1 MPYTHQKPTRTPGP
15 LRETWL
21 FIGKQLHAGM
31 FALILLTLI
40 LLTHFWYPL
49 PGLARYDF
57 LFLAA
62 VGIQLLLLVFR
73 LETPREALVIFAFH
87 LVGTIMELFKTSATI
102 RSWEYPE
109 QSLFILGNV
118 PLFTGFMY
126 SAVGSYI
133 ARSWRSFD
141 FRFSAYPP
149 LWITAILALLIY
161 INFFLHHYIDYD
173 FRWLLLTAFVLLFF
187 RTRLYY
193 TISVTRRSVPIVISL
208 LFTATLIWIAENLST
223 FANIWIYP
231 SQKHGWTLV
240 SPQKIIAWLLLMSIS
255 FILVSLAHRPA
266 GPEPG

>member
-1 MPYTHQKPTRTPGP
+1 MPIDSDNRKAAPGA
-15 LRETWL
+15 LQEAWV
-21 FIGKQLHAGM
+21 FACKQLHAGM

-40 LLTHFWYPL
+40 LGTHLWYPFENF
-49 PGLARYDF
+49 PRYDF
-57 LFLAA
+57 LFVVA
-62 VGIQLLLLVFR
+62 VGIQILLLVFK
-73 LETPREALVIFAFH
+73 LETPKEALVIFAFH
-87 LVGTIMELFKTSATI
+87 LVGTVMELFKTSATI

-109 QSLFILGNV
+109 QSLFIIGNV

-133 ARSWRSFD
+133 ARSWRGFD

-149 LWITAILALLIY
+149 LWLTGILALLIY

-173 FRWLLLTAFVLLFF
+173 FRWLLLGAFILLFF

-193 TISVTRRSVPIVISL
+193 TIAVTRRSIPIIVGL
-208 LFTATLIWIAENLST
+208 AFAATLIWVAENLST

-231 SQKHGWTLV
+231 SQRHGWTMV

-255 FILVSLAHRPA
+255 FVLVSVANRPT